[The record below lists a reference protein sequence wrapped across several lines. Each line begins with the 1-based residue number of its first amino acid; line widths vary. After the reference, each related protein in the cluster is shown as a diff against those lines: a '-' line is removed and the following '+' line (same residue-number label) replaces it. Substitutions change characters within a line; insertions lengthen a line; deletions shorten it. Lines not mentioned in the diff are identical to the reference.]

1 MVLSSEFTLLP
12 ENDLCFARRDGEST
26 KKAPEGA
33 FSTFKYV
40 VAAQRNLLFVNIG
53 AVA

>member
-1 MVLSSEFTLLP
+1 MRGNFQYSFK
-12 ENDLCFARRDGEST
+12 GI
-26 KKAPEGA
+26 KKAPKGA
-33 FSTFKYV
+33 FLTFKYV